1 MHDDNNTPQAPRS
14 GSGLSRR
21 DLGVLAAGAAVA
33 VSTTA
38 EGAPLKVM
46 EMDVEVQTPDG
57 LCDAVFVHPTGK
69 TPAGGWPA
77 VLVWTDIMGLRPVFR
92 QMASRMAAEGYA
104 VLVPNPFYRKGRAPM
119 PSGPVNWADP
129 ADRAKL
135 MELRSAL
142 TPEATARDAI
152 AGFAFLDGQSMV
164 DPGKGAGVQGYCMG
178 GPLSFR
184 TAAAVSGVATASLLV
199 YAQATGP
206 FTVLAAATS
215 AQGLLADLVDRFD
228 EDWFANPRA
237 GAHLASVACGPVA
250 EPGWPSDAEIARL
263 AGSQFDPGAVETFL
277 KIPSS
282 EWVRIRKELEGVEVD
297 EKRRTTGEMPVLSG

>member
-1 MHDDNNTPQAPRS
+1 MSDDKTSKETSRETS
-14 GSGLSRR
+14 GPAGLSRR

-33 VSTTA
+33 ASA
-38 EGAPLKVM
+38 QARAAPLKVM

-57 LCDAVFVHPTGK
+57 ACDAVFVHPMGK
-69 TPAGGWPA
+69 APAGGWPA

-104 VLVPNPFYRKGRAPM
+104 VLVPNPFYRKGRAPI

-152 AGFAFLDGQSMV
+152 ACFAWLDGQSLV

-178 GPLSFR
+178 GPMAFQ
-184 TAAAVSGVATASLLV
+184 AAAALPDRIAAVGSFHGGGLVTSAPDSPHKLVARTRAEYLVAIAENDDQKEPQAKDALRAAFKAAGRPAEVEV
-199 YAQATGP
+199 YAGAQHGWCVPGSA
-206 FTVLAAATS
+206 VYNAEAAERAWS
-215 AQGLLADLVDRFD
+215 ALLAMYR
-228 EDWFANPRA
+228 R
-237 GAHLASVACGPVA
+237 
-250 EPGWPSDAEIARL
+250 RL
-263 AGSQFDPGAVETFL
+263 T
-277 KIPSS
+277 
-282 EWVRIRKELEGVEVD
+282 
-297 EKRRTTGEMPVLSG
+297 

>member
-1 MHDDNNTPQAPRS
+1 MSDDKTSKGTSRETS
-14 GSGLSRR
+14 GPAGLSRR

-33 VSTTA
+33 ASA
-38 EGAPLKVM
+38 QARAAPLKVM

-57 LCDAVFVHPTGK
+57 ACDAVFVHPMGK
-69 TPAGGWPA
+69 APAGGWPA

-104 VLVPNPFYRKGRAPM
+104 VLVPNPFYRKGRAPI

-152 AGFAFLDGQSMV
+152 ACFAWLDGQSLV

-178 GPLSFR
+178 GPMAFQ
-184 TAAAVSGVATASLLV
+184 AAAALPDRIAAVGSFHGGGLVTSAPDSPHKLVARTRAEYLVAIAENDDQKEPQAKDALRAAFKAAGRPAEVEV
-199 YAQATGP
+199 YAGAQHGWCVPGSA
-206 FTVLAAATS
+206 VYNAEAAERAWS
-215 AQGLLADLVDRFD
+215 ALLAMYR
-228 EDWFANPRA
+228 R
-237 GAHLASVACGPVA
+237 
-250 EPGWPSDAEIARL
+250 RL
-263 AGSQFDPGAVETFL
+263 T
-277 KIPSS
+277 
-282 EWVRIRKELEGVEVD
+282 
-297 EKRRTTGEMPVLSG
+297 

>member
-1 MHDDNNTPQAPRS
+1 
-14 GSGLSRR
+14 
-21 DLGVLAAGAAVA
+21 VA

-38 EGAPLKVM
+38 EGATLKVM

-104 VLVPNPFYRKGRAPM
+104 VLVPNPFYRKGRAPI

-178 GPLSFR
+178 GPMAFQ
-184 TAAAVSGVATASLLV
+184 TAAALPDRVAAVGSFHGGGLVTASPDSPHRLITRTRADYLVAIAENDDQKEPKAKDDLRSAFKAAGRPATVEV
-199 YAQATGP
+199 YAGAQHGWCVPGSPVYNPEGAEK
-206 FTVLAAATS
+206 AWS
-215 AQGLLADLVDRFD
+215 ALLTLYR
-228 EDWFANPRA
+228 R
-237 GAHLASVACGPVA
+237 
-250 EPGWPSDAEIARL
+250 RL
-263 AGSQFDPGAVETFL
+263 T
-277 KIPSS
+277 
-282 EWVRIRKELEGVEVD
+282 
-297 EKRRTTGEMPVLSG
+297 

>member
-1 MHDDNNTPQAPRS
+1 MRDDDNTPHEPRS
-14 GSGLSRR
+14 GSALSRR

-38 EGAPLKVM
+38 EGATLKVM

-104 VLVPNPFYRKGRAPM
+104 VLVPNPFYRKGRAPI

-178 GPLSFR
+178 GPMAFQ
-184 TAAAVSGVATASLLV
+184 TAAALPDRVAAVGSFHGGGLVTASPDSPHRLITRTRADYLVAIAENDDQKEPKAKDDLRSAFKAAGRPATVEV
-199 YAQATGP
+199 YAGAQHGWCVPGSPVYNPEGAEK
-206 FTVLAAATS
+206 AWS
-215 AQGLLADLVDRFD
+215 ALLTLYR
-228 EDWFANPRA
+228 R
-237 GAHLASVACGPVA
+237 
-250 EPGWPSDAEIARL
+250 RL
-263 AGSQFDPGAVETFL
+263 T
-277 KIPSS
+277 
-282 EWVRIRKELEGVEVD
+282 
-297 EKRRTTGEMPVLSG
+297 

>member
-1 MHDDNNTPQAPRS
+1 MSDDKTSKETSRETS
-14 GSGLSRR
+14 GPAGLSRR

-33 VSTTA
+33 ASA
-38 EGAPLKVM
+38 QARAAPLKVM

-57 LCDAVFVHPTGK
+57 ACDAVFVHPMGK
-69 TPAGGWPA
+69 APAGGWPA

-104 VLVPNPFYRKGRAPM
+104 VLVPNPFYRKGRAPI

-152 AGFAFLDGQSMV
+152 ACFAWLDGQSLV

-178 GPLSFR
+178 GPMAFQ
-184 TAAAVSGVATASLLV
+184 AAAALPDRIAAVGSFHGGGLVTSAPDSPHKLVARTRAEYLVAIAENDDQKEPQAKDALRAAFKAAGRPAEVEV
-199 YAQATGP
+199 YAGAQHGWCVPGSA
-206 FTVLAAATS
+206 VYNAEAAERAWS
-215 AQGLLADLVDRFD
+215 ALLAMYR
-228 EDWFANPRA
+228 R
-237 GAHLASVACGPVA
+237 
-250 EPGWPSDAEIARL
+250 RL
-263 AGSQFDPGAVETFL
+263 
-277 KIPSS
+277 I
-282 EWVRIRKELEGVEVD
+282 
-297 EKRRTTGEMPVLSG
+297 

>member
-1 MHDDNNTPQAPRS
+1 MHDDDNTPQEPQS
-14 GSGLSRR
+14 GTGLSRR

-69 TPAGGWPA
+69 APAGGWPA

-178 GPLSFR
+178 GPMAFQ
-184 TAAAVSGVATASLLV
+184 AAAVLPDRVAAVGSFHGGGLVTASPDSPHRLITRTRADYLVAIAENDDQKEPQAKDDLRSAFKAAGRPATVEV
-199 YAQATGP
+199 YAGAQHGWCIAGSP
-206 FTVLAAATS
+206 VYNPEGAEKAWS
-215 AQGLLADLVDRFD
+215 ALLALYR
-228 EDWFANPRA
+228 R
-237 GAHLASVACGPVA
+237 
-250 EPGWPSDAEIARL
+250 RL
-263 AGSQFDPGAVETFL
+263 T
-277 KIPSS
+277 
-282 EWVRIRKELEGVEVD
+282 
-297 EKRRTTGEMPVLSG
+297 